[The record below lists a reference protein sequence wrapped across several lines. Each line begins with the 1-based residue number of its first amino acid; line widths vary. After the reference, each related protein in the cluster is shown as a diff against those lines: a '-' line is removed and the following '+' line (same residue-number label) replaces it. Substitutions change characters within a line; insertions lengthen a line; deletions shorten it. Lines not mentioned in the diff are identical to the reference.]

1 MSELRDHSIRT
12 SSLVYSHGNK
22 KNIAYSN
29 TGFTW
34 FIDESARLMR
44 ELRILILVLSGSS
57 IKV

>member
-1 MSELRDHSIRT
+1 MSELFDHSIRT

-22 KNIAYSN
+22 KNIVYSN

-57 IKV
+57 MRV